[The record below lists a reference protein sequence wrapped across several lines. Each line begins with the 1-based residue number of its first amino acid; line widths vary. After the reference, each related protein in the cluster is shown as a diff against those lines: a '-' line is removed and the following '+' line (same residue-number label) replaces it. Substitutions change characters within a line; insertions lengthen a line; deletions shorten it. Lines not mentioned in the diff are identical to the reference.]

1 MAKKVVA
8 TLKTGKEGHGITKVI
23 KMVRSPKTGA
33 YIFKE
38 KVVDAQ
44 KAKEILKKM
53 GE

>member
-8 TLKTGKEGHGITKVI
+8 RLQTKGHGITKII

-38 KVVDAQ
+38 KVVDADNAK
-44 KAKEILKKM
+44 KALKELK
-53 GE
+53 

>member
-8 TLKTGKEGHGITKVI
+8 RLQTGKEGKGVTKII

-38 KVVDAQ
+38 KVVSAE
-44 KAKEILKKM
+44 KAKDALKELK
-53 GE
+53 